1 MSCEGSTV
9 EVKYKVDCTNVS
21 ALLENYMIGQNSFE
35 VVHKAACIFFNA
47 LAETI
52 SASVQKEVITMI
64 SEILGLPFPGEETV
78 QGYEGDT
85 AGPDE
90 HVKNA
95 AKALKVSPTA
105 SIGEIEKAF
114 EIAKK
119 AIIEK
124 KKEPEL
130 NENQN
135 KEIGELGEHKEILT
149 GYFEKNNNAEGTTE
163 VKNQTYTKT
172 YQAFITGVTKM
183 APNIYAKG
191 INSKYVI
198 DKNHK
203 DVQDNLENGYK
214 KIINE
219 MSVDGCSQSAEKKGG
234 KKRSRKKR
242 RMKHLRKTQKGGF
255 SDKDLEELVIPH
267 FFWQLVKDPL
277 REQMTVLMDELLNCE
292 KLKMYIVRSVWENEL
307 EKVEMDEAIGILQG
321 KAESAVKNQKNA
333 EINQGSNVVTQDT
346 KEEEKI
352 IIENMELELE
362 DKKKE
367 N

>member
-21 ALLENYMIGQNSFE
+21 ALLEDYMIDQNSFE

-78 QGYEGDT
+78 QGYEGDND
-85 AGPDE
+85 GPDKD
-90 HVKNA
+90 VKTA
-95 AKALKVSPTA
+95 AKALKVSPTVGI
-105 SIGEIEKAF
+105 SEIEKAF
-114 EIAKK
+114 KIAEK

-124 KKEPEL
+124 KKEPKL
-130 NENQN
+130 NEIQN
-135 KEIGELGEHKEILT
+135 KEIGTLINHKKNLT
-149 GYFEKNNNAEGTTE
+149 GYFEKNNYEKVSDGN
-163 VKNQTYTKT
+163 KPRTKT
-172 YQAFITGVTKM
+172 YQAFITGVNTM
-183 APNIYAKG
+183 APNIYADG

-198 DKNHK
+198 DKNHE
-203 DVQDNLENGYK
+203 DVKTNLNNGYQD
-214 KIINE
+214 IIDK
-219 MSVDGCSQSAEKKGG
+219 MSVDGCPQTTQTGG

-267 FFWQLVKDPL
+267 FFWQMVKEPL
-277 REQMTVLMDELLNCE
+277 REQLTVVMDELMNCE

-307 EKVEMDEAIGILQG
+307 EKVEMGEAIGILQG
-321 KAESAVKNQKNA
+321 IASDAISKN
-333 EINQGSNVVTQDT
+333 DT
-346 KEEEKI
+346 DTIPTDTTDEDI
-352 IIENMELELE
+352 IIENMVLLKE
-362 DKKKE
+362 KE

>member
-21 ALLENYMIGQNSFE
+21 ALLENYMIDQNSFE

-78 QGYEGDT
+78 QGYEGST
-85 AGPDE
+85 TGTLPSIKAM
-90 HVKNA
+90 
-95 AKALKVSPTA
+95 KALKVSPTA

-124 KKEPEL
+124 KDPTPVPPDKE
-130 NENQN
+130 
-135 KEIGELGEHKEILT
+135 KEIEELK
-149 GYFEKNNNAEGTTE
+149 GYKGAFIEYFNSNNIADDKSKNE

-172 YQAFITGVTKM
+172 YQAFIDGVKKM
-183 APNIYAKG
+183 APDIYADG

-198 DKNHK
+198 DVKKAAEDAENKYSKAVNDHNSIQHK
-203 DVQDNLENGYK
+203 DKASNKCPPIERKG
-214 KIINE
+214 
-219 MSVDGCSQSAEKKGG
+219 GG

-267 FFWQLVKDPL
+267 FFWQMVKEPL
-277 REQMTVLMDELLNCE
+277 REQLTVVMDELMNCE
-292 KLKMYIVRSVWENEL
+292 KLKMYIVRSVWDNEL
-307 EKVEMDEAIGILQG
+307 ENIVMKDAIGILQE
-321 KAESAVKNQKNA
+321 KAKIAVENQ
-333 EINQGSNVVTQDT
+333 EQGSNVVTQNT
-346 KEEEKI
+346 KEEENI
-352 IIENMELELE
+352 IIKNMVLL
-362 DKKKE
+362 KE
-367 N
+367 